1 MLKGKKI
8 LLGISGSIAAYKSPL
23 LIRLLVQAGAEVQVI
38 TTAAALD
45 FTTLPTLSTLSE
57 KPVVTDFYSSPHTG
71 EWVNHVKLGMWAD
84 LMLIAPAT
92 ANTIAAL
99 ATGKA
104 ESILQ
109 TTYLSAR
116 CPVWVAP
123 AMDLDMYLHPTTK
136 ANLVTLEKN
145 DVRILP
151 ADSGSLASGL
161 VGKGR
166 MQEPEE
172 IFGQMVAF
180 FAKRNSLSGKR
191 VLITAGPTHEPIDPV
206 RYIGNRSSGKMGIA
220 LAREAARRGADVCLV
235 IGPTGEEIPV
245 SGMEV
250 IQVQTARE
258 MGDACMQKADSYDI
272 AVLSAAVADYRPTE
286 IATSK
291 IKKAEAAP
299 SIDLALNPDI
309 LKTLGQKKKSGQ
321 TLVGFALETNNEIE
335 NAQKKLTAKN
345 ADVIILNS
353 LRETGAGFGHNTNK
367 VNILFKNG
375 DVVDMPLMQKSALAG
390 AIFDAISQY

>member
-92 ANTIAAL
+92 ANTLAAL

-180 FAKRNSLSGKR
+180 FANRNSLSGKR

-235 IGPTGEEIPV
+235 IGPTIEEIPV

-299 SIDLALNPDI
+299 SIDLTLNPDI